1 MSEPK
6 LNENQLTQNIQSGRD
21 ANVAG
26 RDMTMTTH
34 KTLNLLMPIFLIG
47 TLAVLGGLAFSLIN
61 PGAINQQ
68 LQEQSQPE
76 NEE

>member
-1 MSEPK
+1 MSEPTI
-6 LNENQLTQNIQSGRD
+6 NENQLTQNIQSGRD

-26 RDMTMTTH
+26 RDMTTK

-68 LQEQSQPE
+68 LQELSQPK